1 MSGKTGNRF
10 ILFKRTD
17 GLWYWRLCGSH
28 YPRGSIAQSSRGYR
42 SPSAAKK
49 INTVS
54 AQRHAWC
61 GHREMEN
68 SASRLIAQM

>member
-1 MSGKTGNRF
+1 MTGNRF
-10 ILFKRTD
+10 VLFKRND
-17 GLWYWRLCGSH
+17 GLWYWRLCREPLPPRFNRTKFAGLSVALGSN
-28 YPRGSIAQSSRGYR
+28 
-42 SPSAAKK
+42 K

-68 SASRLIAQM
+68 SASRLIAPM